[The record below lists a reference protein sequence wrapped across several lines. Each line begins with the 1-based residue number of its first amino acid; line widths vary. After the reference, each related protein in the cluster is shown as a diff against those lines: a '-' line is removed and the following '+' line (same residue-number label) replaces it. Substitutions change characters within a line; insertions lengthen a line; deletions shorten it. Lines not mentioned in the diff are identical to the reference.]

1 MRALIAMSGGVDSS
15 VAAALMIKEGYEC
28 IGCTMVLYD
37 NDTAETASDRTCCS
51 ADDVSDAR
59 SVAAKLNIPYYVLNF
74 KEDFREKVVK
84 KFADCYFAGRTPN
97 PCVDCNRYMK
107 FEKLYEKARMMD
119 CDVLVTGHYA
129 RITFDGEKYHLKKAA
144 DPKKDQSYVLACMTQ
159 NQLSHTR
166 FPLGE
171 IEKSDARDLAEAEG
185 FRNAHKADS
194 QDICFVPDGD
204 YARVVEEV
212 SGKKSTPGN
221 FVNTGGDVLGTHKGI
236 IHYTVGQHKGLG
248 LSLPEA
254 MYVCEVREADN
265 TVVLGHKEELYRS
278 ELVAGEFHFIS
289 GTFPTE
295 PFHCKAK
302 IRYRQAEEDCTVY
315 PLDNRAVRLVF
326 KEPQRAVT
334 PGQLAVLYD
343 GDEVLGSGTILKE
356 APNVS

>member
-15 VAAALMIKEGYEC
+15 VAASLMQKEGYEC

-37 NDTAETASDRTCCS
+37 NETAGMCNSRTCCS
-51 ADDVSDAR
+51 ADDVADAR
-59 SVAAKLNIPYYVLNF
+59 SVADKLGMPYYVLNF
-74 KEDFREKVVK
+74 REDFKEKVIR
-84 KFADCYFAGRTPN
+84 KFADCYVTGRTPN

-129 RITFDGEKYHLKKAA
+129 RITFDGEKYHLKKAK

-159 NQLSHTR
+159 DQLAHTR

-171 IEKSDARDLAEAEG
+171 MEKTEARDLAEAEG
-185 FRNAHKADS
+185 FRNARKADS

-212 SGKKSTPGN
+212 SGKQSTPGN
-221 FVNTGGDVLGTHKGI
+221 FINTKGEILGTHKGI
-236 IHYTVGQHKGLG
+236 IHYTVGQHRWLG

-254 MYVCEVREADN
+254 MYVCEVREEDN

-289 GTFPTE
+289 GDFPKE
-295 PFHCKAK
+295 PFRCKAK
-302 IRYRQAEEDCTVY
+302 IRYRQTEEDCTVY
-315 PLDNRAVRLVF
+315 PQEGGKVRLVF
-326 KEPQRAVT
+326 DAPQRAVT

-343 GDEVLGSGTILKE
+343 GDEVLGCGTILKE
-356 APNVS
+356 GIHVS